1 MLSSVQALHKNQW
14 HQTRELFLYKRMFIL
29 CSCSYHHRFVSQ
41 YLFVCHSFRFY
52 FKPLTFNLLFIMRFR
67 VLIILF
73 LSLPI
78 VSCFIDGFFIPRWWK
93 NKRKALLKSKRQK
106 ISGAPGE
113 RQSGISSSSIAAER
127 YKKNFTLVLHR
138 TFLTLLLCFLAGCCW
153 VVGRRVRVAW
163 S

>member
-1 MLSSVQALHKNQW
+1 
-14 HQTRELFLYKRMFIL
+14 MFIL

-52 FKPLTFNLLFIMRFR
+52 FKSLTFNLLFIMRFR
-67 VLIILF
+67 VLVILF
-73 LSLPI
+73 HRVVFHRRISQM
-78 VSCFIDGFFIPRWWK
+78 WK

-106 ISGAPGE
+106 YKRSAW
-113 RQSGISSSSIAAER
+113 RASKWHFFFLYCAR
-127 YKKNFTLVLHR
+127 YKKLYSRFTQNIFNLVIMLS
-138 TFLTLLLCFLAGCCW
+138 GWCCW